1 MIIGNTAVNY
11 GGKLFGMAPLPPE
24 EDEFRIVN
32 RAFHGL
38 FHRFQETIGFTSS
51 GFLTLNMD
59 DPNARLWMKL
69 EWKALRKALVSQGE
83 EQRLAVRDAL
93 IFRGANHELYQK
105 YVTDENHFETYEG
118 LATFTYTLLS
128 TATMEEY
135 YQRLFEYLDRI
146 YSMQSYARSYGGIDG
161 ALYATLLYLK
171 GFDFKTIKSENA
183 DLGNLVKQAYNIEL
197 PAVCRDVAGSLA
209 LNYDLETI
217 RVEELKRESD
227 IRERIHSMTSVFTE
241 KPVVYI
247 ELESPYFDFEP
258 EDVHAMDTVGTL
270 YSKMRVSDN
279 WGKLTVEKGGCL
291 VSNNYRFLRVTA
303 KGLKVDKNRIE
314 GEGWLLLL
322 NSEWEMI
329 PVEQN
334 YFVRNLIP

>member
-1 MIIGNTAVNY
+1 
-11 GGKLFGMAPLPPE
+11 
-24 EDEFRIVN
+24 
-32 RAFHGL
+32 
-38 FHRFQETIGFTSS
+38 
-51 GFLTLNMD
+51 
-59 DPNARLWMKL
+59 
-69 EWKALRKALVSQGE
+69 
-83 EQRLAVRDAL
+83 
-93 IFRGANHELYQK
+93 
-105 YVTDENHFETYEG
+105 
-118 LATFTYTLLS
+118 
-128 TATMEEY
+128 
-135 YQRLFEYLDRI
+135 
-146 YSMQSYARSYGGIDG
+146 
-161 ALYATLLYLK
+161 
-171 GFDFKTIKSENA
+171 
-183 DLGNLVKQAYNIEL
+183 
-197 PAVCRDVAGSLA
+197 
-209 LNYDLETI
+209 
-217 RVEELKRESD
+217 
-227 IRERIHSMTSVFTE
+227 MTSVFTE